1 MGTAMDVK
9 AVQPE
14 IIRPVVQSTQRIEIA
29 VKGSEPDART
39 RTAARK
45 VGREFE
51 ALFTGMMLKSM
62 RETIGKDSLTG
73 GGHGEEV
80 YRSLLDQE
88 YAMAMARSGS
98 LGLAEQIEK
107 QLLEDDRRKAATA
120 QRAAGVK
127 AQAEKEE

>member
-1 MGTAMDVK
+1 MDVK
-9 AVQPE
+9 
-14 IIRPVVQSTQRIEIA
+14 VVQSAMQSSPEQSTRRTEIA
-29 VKGSEPDART
+29 GKGSEPDART

-88 YAMAMARSGS
+88 YAMAMARNGS

-107 QLLEDDRRKAATA
+107 QLLEDERRKAATA